1 MAELRLEGIEKKLG
15 DTSILR
21 GIDLHAL
28 EGELVVLVGASGC
41 GKSTLL
47 RVISGLET
55 PDVGSVHLGDKDVTR
70 LPPKDR
76 DIAMVFQSYALYPH
90 LSVRDNLCFGLKLR
104 RSSAKVIAER
114 VAEVSEMLGLG
125 ELLDR
130 LPKELSG
137 GQRQRVAMGRAIA
150 RRPQLFLFD
159 EPLSNLDAKLRNRV
173 RVEIKALH
181 HKLGTTMV
189 YVTHDQLEAMT
200 LADRLV
206 VLDKGIVQQVGSPL
220 EIYERPVNTFVA
232 GFIGS
237 PPMNLMEAAT
247 LPDMPDSKSGASKT
261 VGVRPHELR
270 LSKEPVDG
278 PSFEARVV
286 AVEPM
291 GAETWV
297 HGTFDEE
304 GVLGEAQVSAVL
316 SGHVDASPGD
326 LLHWTCDEAALHFF
340 GDDGLRIA

>member
-1 MAELRLEGIEKKLG
+1 MAELRLTGIEKKLG
-15 DTSILR
+15 DTPILR
-21 GIDLHAL
+21 GIDLHAR

-47 RVISGLET
+47 RVIAGLET
-55 PDVGSVHLGDKDVTR
+55 PDVGSVHLGDKDVTT
-70 LPPKDR
+70 LPPKGR

-104 RSSAKVIAER
+104 RTSAKVMEER
-114 VAEVSEMLGLG
+114 VSEVSEMLGLG
-125 ELLDR
+125 DLLDR

-150 RRPQLFLFD
+150 RRPKLFLFD

-206 VLDKGIVQQVGSPL
+206 VLDKGIVQQEGTPL
-220 EIYERPVNTFVA
+220 EIFERPVNTFVA

-237 PPMNLMEAAT
+237 PPMNLMEAAS
-247 LPDMPDSKSGASKT
+247 LPKMPAKGKT

-270 LSKEPVDG
+270 LSKTPVDG
-278 PSFEARVV
+278 ASFEARVV

-297 HGTFDEE
+297 HGTFSEE
-304 GVLGEAQVSAVL
+304 DALGEAQVSAVIT
-316 SGHVDASPGD
+316 GHVDVAPGD
-326 LLHWTCDEAALHFF
+326 SLHWTCDESALHFF
-340 GDDGLRIA
+340 DDDGLRIA

>member
-1 MAELRLEGIEKKLG
+1 MAELRLKGIQKKLG
-15 DTSILR
+15 NTPILR
-21 GIDLHAL
+21 GIDLHAR

-47 RVISGLET
+47 RVIAGLET
-55 PDVGSVHLGDKDVTR
+55 PDEGSVHLGDKDVTN
-70 LPPKDR
+70 LPPKAR
-76 DIAMVFQSYALYPH
+76 DVAMVFQSYALYPH
-90 LSVRDNLCFGLKLR
+90 LSVRDNLSFGLKLR
-104 RSSAKVIAER
+104 RTERKVMEER
-114 VAEVSEMLGLG
+114 IAEVSEMLGLS

-150 RRPQLFLFD
+150 RRPKLFLFD

-206 VLDKGIVQQVGSPL
+206 VLDKGIVQQEGTPL
-220 EIYERPVNTFVA
+220 EIFERPVNTFVA

-237 PPMNLMEAAT
+237 PPMNLMEAST
-247 LPDMPDSKSGASKT
+247 LPNMPSSKSGGKT

-270 LSKEPVDG
+270 LSKSPVDG

-297 HGTFDEE
+297 HGSFREE
-304 GVLGEAQVSAVL
+304 GALGEAQVSAVVT
-316 SGHVDASPGD
+316 GNVDAAPGD
-326 LLHWTCDEAALHFF
+326 ALHWTCDESALHFF
-340 GDDGLRIA
+340 GEDGLRIA

>member
-1 MAELRLEGIEKKLG
+1 ME
-15 DTSILR
+15 
-21 GIDLHAL
+21 
-28 EGELVVLVGASGC
+28 
-41 GKSTLL
+41 
-47 RVISGLET
+47 
-55 PDVGSVHLGDKDVTR
+55 
-70 LPPKDR
+70 
-76 DIAMVFQSYALYPH
+76 
-90 LSVRDNLCFGLKLR
+90 
-104 RSSAKVIAER
+104 ER

-220 EIYERPVNTFVA
+220 EIFERPVNTFVA

-237 PPMNLMEAAT
+237 PPMNLMEAAS
-247 LPDMPDSKSGASKT
+247 LPNMPDKGVT

-270 LSKEPVDG
+270 LSKAPVDG

-297 HGTFDEE
+297 HGTFSEA
-304 GVLGEAQVSAVL
+304 GVLGETQVSAVVT
-316 SGHVDASPGD
+316 GHVDAAPGD
-326 LLHWTCDEAALHFF
+326 SLHWNCDESALHFF
-340 GDDGLRIA
+340 DDDGLRIA